1 MLNEK
6 MWEAFSTIES
16 TLIHVLPAEY
26 QLFMFG
32 GKIKLR
38 DIIVQ
43 IFYLSTC
50 KRADRRKQAFITW
63 DNSLW

>member
-1 MLNEK
+1 MKVLNEK

-16 TLIHVLPAEY
+16 TLIHLLPAEY
-26 QLFMFG
+26 QMFMFG

-43 IFYLSTC
+43 IFLGGDAM
-50 KRADRRKQAFITW
+50 KDAFVIG
-63 DNSLW
+63 